1 MKFAEWIKPNRR
13 FKTGTAVMA
22 TIAVV
27 IALAVAANLLVG
39 ALPESITKKDIT
51 QSGLYTLGESS
62 QTVANSL
69 ESEVEIYYLVQDGA
83 QDAAV
88 ETLLDRYAEQSS
100 KISWQIKDPAVYP
113 TFAHNYDDAAEG
125 SLIVT
130 CGDKYQVIDSYDLYA
145 YNYDSTTGGY
155 TTDFDAENQ
164 ITSALRYVSSTE
176 TPMVYLMKGHNETTL
191 PSSLSDQ
198 MKQQNLTSEE
208 INLLNYEAVPE
219 DAAAVMILEPQ
230 KDLTEHETQL
240 LNDYLANGGKLLLF
254 SSLTETDMPNL
265 DAILAAYGMSRSGGL
280 IVETDSSKIYGGYPT
295 VMLPSIAVNSMTQ
308 GADTDGYVLLKNAGG
323 IQLAE
328 EMPEGVS
335 VVKLLTTSDNAI
347 SKTNWQQMSTWEL
360 EEGDLQGQFAL
371 GASAEKTT
379 DDITSGIVWF
389 SSSTLLD
396 DNVDMMVNGNNSAL
410 VLSALAQL
418 AGQEV
423 ESLGI
428 AAKSLTADYLV
439 VPTEDASRW
448 NMISMYLLPAAAL
461 IAGIAITV
469 TRRKA

>member
-13 FKTGTAVMA
+13 FQTGTAVMA

-27 IALAVAANLLVG
+27 IALTVAANLLVG
-39 ALPESITKKDIT
+39 ALPESITQIDIT
-51 QSGLYTLGESS
+51 ESGLYTLGESS
-62 QTVANSL
+62 QTVAQSL

-83 QDAAV
+83 QDTAV

-130 CGDKYQVIDSYDLYA
+130 CGEKYQVIDSYDLYT
-145 YNYDSTTGGY
+145 YNYDSTTGSY

-164 ITSALRYVSSTE
+164 ITSALRYVSGIE
-176 TPMVYLMKGHNETTL
+176 TPMVYLLKGHNETGL
-191 PSSLSDQ
+191 PSSMSDQ

-219 DAAAVMILEPQ
+219 DAAAVMMIEPQ
-230 KDLTEHETQL
+230 KDLTEHEAQL
-240 LNDYLANGGKLLLF
+240 LNDYLAQGGKLFLF
-254 SSLTETDMPNL
+254 SGLTDVDMPNL
-265 DAILAAYGMSRSGGL
+265 DAILTAYGMSRSGGL
-280 IVETDSSKIYGGYPT
+280 IVETDTSMIYGGYPT
-295 VMLPSIAVNSMTQ
+295 VLLPNIASNTMTQ
-308 GADTDGYVLLKNAGG
+308 GADTDGYVLLENAEG
-323 IQLAE
+323 IQVASEL
-328 EMPEGVS
+328 PEGVS
-335 VVKLLTTSDNAI
+335 VTKLLTTSDNAI
-347 SKTNWQQMSTWEL
+347 SKTNWQQLSTWEL
-360 EEGDLQGQFAL
+360 EDGDLQGQFAL
-371 GASAEKTT
+371 AATAEKTV
-379 DDITSGIVWF
+379 DEVTSGIVWF
-389 SSSTLLD
+389 SSITLLD
-396 DNVDMMVNGNNSAL
+396 DNVDLMVNGNNSAL
-410 VLSALAQL
+410 VLSALADL

-428 AAKSLTADYLV
+428 AAKSLGADYLV
-439 VPTEDASRW
+439 VPTEDAGRW
-448 NMISMYLLPAAAL
+448 NLISMYLLPAAAL